1 MLEVETAICMKA
13 TTSLSADGGVTPSFS
28 PLFLCRIF
36 GHQPQ
41 KTGGLKA
48 VLCINFLNNSS
59 SSWEVMMEPWPVEVL
74 LSNPINRMFKDRRT
88 T

>member
-1 MLEVETAICMKA
+1 VGCA
-13 TTSLSADGGVTPSFS
+13 
-28 PLFLCRIF
+28 LCRIF

-88 T
+88 TWVMGRELLGSGLKL